1 MLPDPS
7 PAQRWKA
14 EVMRCPK
21 ILLML
26 CIEPCFCDLAVEIFC
41 LPVLIQRIPTW
52 VWTSHLRIHR
62 TNHAE
67 TKQLRRRTSTSQT
80 NESAANKRVPL
91 HYHATRYL
99 TIARL
104 VPIVTRS
111 ATSPPQITIYCRPT
125 WRTSDVSADA
135 EFPSTI
141 LWQLDHLRPPEHTQ
155 DQQASLWWWFC
166 GEQRQI
172 MIRRPSTHGENR
184 RSLVL
189 RFMCQSSQTA
199 DDFVHFVH
207 FWSPKHSPES
217 TTKPVLHVQSK
228 SLRHRC
234 KSTAGKD
241 AGECAPGWDFQ
252 PRKLQKVAAEYY
264 TINSN
269 AFDWGSY

>member
-1 MLPDPS
+1 
-7 PAQRWKA
+7 
-14 EVMRCPK
+14 
-21 ILLML
+21 ML
-26 CIEPCFCDLAVEIFC
+26 CIEPCFCDLAVEI
-41 LPVLIQRIPTW
+41 LGMNITSPDPSHQRRW
-52 VWTSHLRIHR
+52 NQTSSQP
-62 TNHAE
+62 NE
-67 TKQLRRRTSTSQT
+67 LRRRTSTSQT

-125 WRTSDVSADA
+125 WRSVVSADA

-217 TTKPVLHVQSK
+217 TTKSVLHVQSK

-234 KSTAGKD
+234 KSTADRD